1 MAKESNVL
9 YVTSTERLAR
19 LEGLIEGRREGRLEA
34 RAENRLRG
42 RIELLQELLK
52 LPASS
57 DEELEAMS
65 MEQLQA
71 LYSELRERFDSRR
84 RLSNTGSQTIDSGSG
99 GAHFVDGGSE
109 LT

>member
-1 MAKESNVL
+1 MR
-9 YVTSTERLAR
+9 YVTSTERLA
-19 LEGLIEGRREGRLEA
+19 RLEA

-52 LPASS
+52 LPASR
-57 DEELEAMS
+57 DEELEAMA

-99 GAHFVDGGSE
+99 GAHFVDSGSE

>member
-1 MAKESNVL
+1 ML

-19 LEGLIEGRREGRLEA
+19 LEGLIEGLIEGRLEA
-34 RAENRLRG
+34 KAENRLRG

-71 LYSELRERFDSRR
+71 LYSELRARFDSRR
-84 RLSNTGSQTIDSGSG
+84 RLSNMASQTIDSGSR

>member
-1 MAKESNVL
+1 MESETIVR

-19 LEGLIEGRREGRLEA
+19 LEA
-34 RAENRLRG
+34 RSENRLRG

-52 LPASS
+52 IPTSS

-71 LYSELRERFDSRR
+71 LYGELRERFDSRR
-84 RLSNTGSQTIDSGSG
+84 RLSGMGSQAIDSGSG
-99 GAHFVDGGSE
+99 GAHSVDGGSE

>member
-1 MAKESNVL
+1 ML

-52 LPASS
+52 LPVSS
-57 DEELEAMS
+57 DEELEAMA

-71 LYSELRERFDSRR
+71 LYSELRARFDSRR
-84 RLSNTGSQTIDSGSG
+84 RLSNMGSQTIDPGSG
-99 GAHFVDGGSE
+99 GAHFVDGSLE

>member
-1 MAKESNVL
+1 MENEIIVH

-19 LEGLIEGRREGRLEA
+19 LEGRLEA

-57 DEELEAMS
+57 DEELEAMA
-65 MEQLQA
+65 MEQLQS

-84 RLSNTGSQTIDSGSG
+84 RLSSTGSQAIDSGSSE
-99 GAHFVDGGSE
+99 AHSVDGVSE